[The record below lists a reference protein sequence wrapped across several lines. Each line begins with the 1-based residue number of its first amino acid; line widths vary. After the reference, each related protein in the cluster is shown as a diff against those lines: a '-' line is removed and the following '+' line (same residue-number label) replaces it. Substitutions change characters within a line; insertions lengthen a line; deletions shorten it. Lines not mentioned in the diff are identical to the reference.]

1 MASVERGREQPK
13 WRTDGKELFYLV
25 PDGKIMATPV
35 TIGLNFDSGA
45 PIALFQANPGEMVV
59 TSEQFSYD
67 VSGDGQKFLINT
79 QLKTALTG
87 RAELDGK
94 IGQITGT
101 AILSQLTE
109 NNRSASRPASCRSA
123 PPFRYP
129 ES

>member
-1 MASVERGREQPK
+1 MTGNGWRTLRTKAEDGGVCKFFSRAAREMASVERGREQPK

-67 VSGDGQKFLINT
+67 VSGDGQKFL
-79 QLKTALTG
+79 
-87 RAELDGK
+87 
-94 IGQITGT
+94 
-101 AILSQLTE
+101 
-109 NNRSASRPASCRSA
+109 
-123 PPFRYP
+123 
-129 ES
+129 